1 MAINDDLHRY
11 KDVLKKQI
19 SHAFRIYLSIAII
32 LSPLYLMN
40 SANAAS
46 LGGWS
51 IGGSSVQGASVV
63 LNASKELILNGAKKI
78 ANGTAKITPPPAT
91 VAKALAGGA
100 AAIALD
106 LAIKELLGGV
116 DYVLDPANNSI
127 TYTSSSKP
135 TTTPTS
141 KFSFYIPSATL
152 LSNDY
157 GNYKSCNGYYTTIT
171 ALESCLKSKV
181 NSDYEIVR
189 NTNYSTLLSSA
200 INRLKNSS
208 TSQSTTISSELF
220 FVSKQSFYYRGFDV
234 LYVADVTLP
243 PSSDTEHPK
252 SIPLSTVAQQ
262 VISMAQSGNQQ
273 AQQAIKAAADTIV
286 AEAETDSTKARPIIN
301 QFEKTSTIETT
312 EKSTSKSESTTTTNT
327 ANPEESTT
335 KTDTATEF
343 PVFCGWAPT
352 ICEAA
357 NVVIQKPAE
366 WAENIKAAY
375 DDAVDYFKEEPTNK
389 EPEELEI
396 EQPQFEAE
404 QVNLQGSTQC
414 PQDSVSFSL
423 MGKSYTLDM
432 PYQPVCN
439 ALDFFR
445 PAVLAVGAI
454 TSAYIIAGIR
464 TKEDET

>member
-51 IGGSSVQGASVV
+51 IGGSVVNGASVI
-63 LNASKELILNGAKKI
+63 LNGSKELILNGASKI
-78 ANGTAKITPPPAT
+78 ANGTAKITPPPSS

-100 AAIALD
+100 AAVALD
-106 LAIKELLGGV
+106 LAVKELLGGV

-127 TYTSSSKP
+127 TYTEQLETGSECSQYSGGGPLSGMTFSTVAKACSYMVSRSSTYTGFTIKKLSSSCQYQCVF
-135 TTTPTS
+135 TS
-141 KFSFYIPSATL
+141 TNASNNGDTL
-152 LSNDY
+152 NVTGVPLSN
-157 GNYKSCNGYYTTIT
+157 
-171 ALESCLKSKV
+171 
-181 NSDYEIVR
+181 
-189 NTNYSTLLSSA
+189 
-200 INRLKNSS
+200 
-208 TSQSTTISSELF
+208 
-220 FVSKQSFYYRGFDV
+220 
-234 LYVADVTLP
+234 P
-243 PSSDTEHPK
+243 PKAEPK
-252 SIPLSTVAQQ
+252 SFPLSTVANQ
-262 VISMAQSGNQQ
+262 VISMAEGGNAT

-286 AEAETDSTKARPIIN
+286 AEAETDSTKARPIVS
-301 QFEKTSTIETT
+301 QFEQTSTIETSET
-312 EKSTSKSESTTTTNT
+312 ATSTSETTTT
-327 ANPEESTT
+327 ANPEE
-335 KTDTATEF
+335 TATTQTETSF
-343 PVFCGWAPT
+343 PVFCNWAPT
-352 ICEAA
+352 LCQAA
-357 NVVIQKPAE
+357 NVVIQKPSE
-366 WAENIKAAY
+366 WAESIKTAY
-375 DDAVDYFKEEPTNK
+375 DDAVDYFKEEPSDSD
-389 EPEELEI
+389 PDELEI
-396 EQPQFEAE
+396 EQPEFEAE
-404 QVNLQGSTQC
+404 QVNLQGSTDC

-464 TKEDET
+464 TKEDES

>member
-40 SANAAS
+40 TANAAS
-46 LGGWS
+46 LGGWTTGNS
-51 IGGSSVQGASVV
+51 IVQGASVI
-63 LNASKELILNGAKKI
+63 LNGSKEVILNGAKKI
-78 ANGTAKITPPPAT
+78 ANGTAKITPPPSS

-100 AAIALD
+100 AAVALD
-106 LAIKELLGGV
+106 LAVKELLGGV

-127 TYTSSSKP
+127 TYKKKASFECDSSGSTCTHAQYIFIVDISTKP
-135 TTTPTS
+135 GV
-141 KFSFYIPSATL
+141 Y
-152 LSNDY
+152 
-157 GNYKSCNGYYTTIT
+157 NYKYFPDLISAGV
-171 ALESCLKSKV
+171 ALCLRNKASNNSWDCSSVTKVPDFSNKV
-181 NSDYEIVR
+181 NIGTDFGYIGQFLIDYK
-189 NTNYSTLLSSA
+189 
-200 INRLKNSS
+200 INPAYDPTAVQDN
-208 TSQSTTISSELF
+208 Q
-220 FVSKQSFYYRGFDV
+220 
-234 LYVADVTLP
+234 
-243 PSSDTEHPK
+243 PK
-252 SIPLSTVAQQ
+252 SLPLTTVAQK
-262 VISMAQSGNQQ
+262 VIDQAVSGSPQ

-286 AEAETDSTKARPIIN
+286 AEAETDSTKARPIVS
-301 QFEKTSTIETT
+301 QFEQTSTIETT

-335 KTDTATEF
+335 KTDTTTEF

-454 TSAYIIAGIR
+454 TSAFIIAGIR